1 MNIIKPSQI
10 ILFIVLGLLVSS
22 VTFIFFKLSP
32 AAGLSTLLY
41 QGFGT
46 KGGITGTL
54 QMTIPLLIIGV
65 GLTVPFTAKFWNIG
79 AQGQFIL
86 GEIFATWIGLELV
99 RVLPPILDMFVAVI
113 FGFIGGALW
122 AIPPTIMKLYRGAN
136 EIITTLM
143 MNFVAVYLLLWL
155 VSGPMEGAQAKLVY
169 APASA
174 PIPPNYML
182 PIIPGTTISSGI
194 IIAVIIAVFFYWFL
208 RYTDFGYELKLI
220 GQSEDAAS
228 YSGVRI
234 KRNIILSMIIS
245 GGISGMAGMVM
256 VYGITQT
263 LIPQF
268 FSDVSTSFGYVGI
281 AVAMVASL
289 NPIAVIF
296 ASIFLGGILNG
307 AYVMEAIYSVPID
320 VVISIYGIVMIFS
333 LIGVMTDFGR
343 LFRRRKAR

>member
-1 MNIIKPSQI
+1 MNIIKSIQI
-10 ILFIVLGLLVSS
+10 ILFIVLGLLISS
-22 VTFIFFKLSP
+22 FTFLFFKVPPGS
-32 AAGLSTLLY
+32 GLSTLLY

-46 KGGITGTL
+46 IGGIAGTL

-65 GLTVPFTAKFWNIG
+65 ALTVPFTAKFWNIG

-99 RVLPPILDMFVAVI
+99 RTLPPFLDMLVAAV
-113 FGFIGGALW
+113 FGFIGGAIW
-122 AIPPTIMKLYRGAN
+122 AMPPTIMKLYRGAN
-136 EIITTLM
+136 EVITTLM

-155 VSGPMEGAQAKLVY
+155 VSGPMEGAQAKLVN

-174 PIPPNYML
+174 PIPTNYML
-182 PIIPGTTISSGI
+182 PTIPGTTISSGI
-194 IIAVIIAVFFYWFL
+194 IIAVIIAIFFYWFL
-208 RYTDFGYELKLI
+208 RYTNFGYELKLI
-220 GQSEDAAS
+220 GQGENVAL

-234 KRNIILSMIIS
+234 KRNVILSMIIS
-245 GGISGMAGMVM
+245 GGISGIAGMIM

-281 AVAMVASL
+281 AVAMIASL

-296 ASIFLGGILNG
+296 ASIFLAGILNG

-333 LIGVMTDFGR
+333 LVGVMIDFEK
-343 LFRRRKAR
+343 LFRRRKIK

>member
-1 MNIIKPSQI
+1 
-10 ILFIVLGLLVSS
+10 
-22 VTFIFFKLSP
+22 
-32 AAGLSTLLY
+32 
-41 QGFGT
+41 
-46 KGGITGTL
+46 
-54 QMTIPLLIIGV
+54 
-65 GLTVPFTAKFWNIG
+65 VPFTAKFWNIG

-99 RVLPPILDMFVAVI
+99 RVLPPILDMLVAVI

-296 ASIFLGGILNG
+296 TSIFLGGILNG